1 MFVHCVFAGN
11 IYRLEL
17 LIHEIRK
24 INFTSV
30 LNAVFFSVTDNIPAF
45 NGLFC
50 LLCDERWR

>member
-50 LLCDERWR
+50 LLCDER